1 MPERTGPKPGSVAH
15 GLDKYGPAPLR
26 PSERIRDAESMRL
39 DVPLLGRVRIP
50 RPDRLAFYGGLAA
63 LAAIQI
69 LDWPMVL
76 LLGAGQALAESQH
89 SRVVRGFGDALSEA

>member
-1 MPERTGPKPGSVAH
+1 MPERTRH
-15 GLDKYGPAPLR
+15 GTESKAQRGTARLR
-26 PSERIRDAESMRL
+26 PSERIREAESVRL
-39 DVPLLGRVRIP
+39 NVPMLGQVRVP
-50 RPDRLAFYGGLAA
+50 RADHLAFYGGLAA

-76 LLGAGQALAESQH
+76 LLGAGQALAERQH

>member
-1 MPERTGPKPGSVAH
+1 MPERTRH
-15 GLDKYGPAPLR
+15 GTESKAQRGTASRR
-26 PSERIRDAESMRL
+26 PSERIREAESMRL
-39 DVPLLGRVRIP
+39 NVPMLGQVRVP
-50 RPDRLAFYGGLAA
+50 RADHLAFYGGLAA

-89 SRVVRGFGDALSEA
+89 SRVVRGFGDALSDA